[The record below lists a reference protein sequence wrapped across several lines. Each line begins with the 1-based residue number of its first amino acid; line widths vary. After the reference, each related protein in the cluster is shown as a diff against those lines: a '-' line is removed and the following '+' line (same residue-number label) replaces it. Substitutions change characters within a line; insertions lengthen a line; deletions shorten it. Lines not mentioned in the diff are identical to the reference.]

1 MNCNPFSKD
10 ESINCPFISDDFR
23 EVTTRFNYLKEPLG
37 IGVFLGT
44 SGLGKTYIIRDF
56 TNNLNKD
63 LYKVIYINASHNML
77 VFDFIKLICNSLN
90 LDTGACYKIDLYQNI
105 QNEIIRLVKHDK
117 VKPIVIIDDAHNLS
131 REIIFN
137 LKILYDFEI
146 DSKDYVTLI
155 LIGYLELKTEL
166 SKNIQETLNQ
176 RIIVNYKL
184 NGLSR
189 KEVKNYIK
197 TRMEYANLNNDIF
210 SPDALSALYSCS
222 KSSPRRLNTL
232 VTNCLMLTSQNKKNI
247 IDSDIVINAKNEMNL
262 D

>member
-1 MNCNPFSKD
+1 MS
-10 ESINCPFISDDFR
+10 
-23 EVTTRFNYLKEPLG
+23 
-37 IGVFLGT
+37 
-44 SGLGKTYIIRDF
+44 
-56 TNNLNKD
+56 
-63 LYKVIYINASHNML
+63 

-131 REIIFN
+131 RE
-137 LKILYDFEI
+137 
-146 DSKDYVTLI
+146 
-155 LIGYLELKTEL
+155 
-166 SKNIQETLNQ
+166 
-176 RIIVNYKL
+176 
-184 NGLSR
+184 
-189 KEVKNYIK
+189 EVKDYIK
-197 TRMEYANLNNDIF
+197 TRIEYANLNNDIF